1 MAKATSNTYVNLA
14 KEANQISDG
23 NESIVIVNALG
34 DIPGGRT
41 LDLTGF
47 TDGIRAGHVIIES
60 SGVYKPL
67 ALSGSSYDSKDG
79 ADNWVGIARYSV
91 KPSDPRCAIVTVG
104 QVNAAACPY
113 PITDTIAAGLP
124 RIEFLY
130 FDANS

>member
-1 MAKATSNTYVNLA
+1 MAKATSNTTANLA
-14 KEANQISDG
+14 KEGVQVNDG
-23 NESIVIVNALG
+23 NDSIVIVNALG

-47 TDGIRAGHVIIES
+47 DNGIRAGHVIIES

-67 ALSGSSYDSKDG
+67 AISGTSYDSKD
-79 ADNWVGIARYSV
+79 ASDNWVGIARYSV
-91 KPSDPRCAIVTVG
+91 TPSDPRCAIVTIG

-130 FDANS
+130 ADA

>member
-1 MAKATSNTYVNLA
+1 MAKATSNTTANLA
-14 KEANQISDG
+14 KEGVQVNDG
-23 NESIVIVNALG
+23 NDSIVIVNALG

-47 TDGIRAGHVIIES
+47 DNGIRAGHVIIES

-67 ALSGSSYDSKDG
+67 AISGTSYDSKDAG
-79 ADNWVGIARYSV
+79 DNWVGIARYSV
-91 KPSDPRCAIVTVG
+91 TPSDPRCAIVTIG

-130 FDANS
+130 ADA